1 MALAAATVVLMAA
14 LGLLRF
20 SDFAGAIPPG
30 TSQIRMVGRLESKE
44 DNARTFGLY
53 SASYKGRI
61 GTEVLACGSQKTWR
75 ICLDFIRTPRGTLIA
90 QGIVPVSSRFIV
102 LGVLGGTGIYSN
114 TGGTLTLVTRA
125 ESQQQIVGNLEGF

>member
-1 MALAAATVVLMAA
+1 MRKLLTVFVAALA
-14 LGLLRF
+14 LLPL

-30 TSQIRMVGRLESKE
+30 PSQIRMVGRLESKE
-44 DNARTFGLY
+44 DNTRTFGLY

-75 ICLDFIRTPRGTLIA
+75 ICLDFIRTPRGTLVA